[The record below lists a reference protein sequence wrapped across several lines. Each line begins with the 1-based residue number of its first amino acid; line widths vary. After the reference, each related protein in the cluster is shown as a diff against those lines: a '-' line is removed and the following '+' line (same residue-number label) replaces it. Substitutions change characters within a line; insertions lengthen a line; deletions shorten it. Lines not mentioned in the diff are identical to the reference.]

1 MVNTFTFLYIY
12 CQNIHILLHLWSIH
26 SHFFTFTVTTSTF
39 HYIYYIYGQNTHIS
53 LHLRSIHSHF
63 FTFMVN
69 TFTFMVK
76 NSHFITVTVNTF
88 TFYYIFCTFEG
99 ATLTMVNHVRP
110 ARLRLLLSSQA
121 SPYFRRKSLQTALSS
136 NFPCE
141 RVSKKWKKCYYRT
154 GKFFPLEPEKMFL

>member
-1 MVNTFTFLYIY
+1 MSIHSRCITFTVNTFTFYYIY
-12 CQNIHILLHLWSIH
+12 GQNIHILLHLKSIH
-26 SHFFTFTVTTSTF
+26 SP
-39 HYIYYIYGQNTHIS
+39 
-53 LHLRSIHSHF
+53 
-63 FTFMVN
+63 
-69 TFTFMVK
+69 
-76 NSHFITVTVNTF
+76 FITVTVNTF

-141 RVSKKWKKCYYRT
+141 RVSKKWKKYYYRT
-154 GKFFPLEPEKMFL
+154 GKNVPLEPEKMFL